1 MRDYL
6 LFRLYGPL
14 VAWGDIAVGEYRPS
28 FAHPSKSAVMGLIAA
43 ALGLRRDQ
51 EEAQRALAESYYFA
65 VKIDAMGNLLR
76 DYHTTQVPPARKGV
90 RHPTRRSEL
99 TFHDLNTILSNRDYR
114 TDALY
119 TVAIWGTRE
128 PLPYTFDELM
138 EALKKPVFTLYL
150 GRKSC
155 PPGLPLQ
162 PRVVSSESL
171 RNAFEGASF
180 HDAEFLGDVLSQEGY
195 SSVYW
200 EGEAPTGFDEQHII
214 TRRDDPVSVRRRQF
228 ADRREYYAGVTAEKE
243 E

>member
-1 MRDYL
+1 MCDYL
-6 LFRLYGPL
+6 LFRLYSPL
-14 VAWGDIAVGEYRPS
+14 AAWGDIAVGEYRPS

-51 EEAQRALAESYYFA
+51 EQAQRALTESYSFA
-65 VKIDAMGNLLR
+65 VKVDAMGNLLR
-76 DYHTTQVPPARKGV
+76 DYHTAQVPPARKGV

-99 TFHDLNTILSNRDYR
+99 AFHGLNTILSTRDYR
-114 TDALY
+114 TDAFY
-119 TVAIWGTRE
+119 TVAIWGGRE
-128 PLPYTFDELM
+128 PLPYNLNQLM

-155 PPGLPLQ
+155 PPSLPLQ
-162 PRVVSSESL
+162 PRVVSSNTL
-171 RNAFEGASF
+171 RDAFEGASF
-180 HDAEFLGDVLSQEGY
+180 EDAKFLGDAFPQAEY

-200 EGEAPTGFDEQHII
+200 EGEVQSGFDEQHII

-228 ADRREYYAGVTAEKE
+228 AERREYYAGVTAGKE

>member
-1 MRDYL
+1 MREYL

-43 ALGLRRDQ
+43 SVGLRRDQ
-51 EEAQRALAESYYFA
+51 EEAQRALAESYSFA
-65 VKIDAMGNLLR
+65 VMVDAMGNLLR

-99 TFHDLNTILSNRDYR
+99 AFHDINTILSSRDYR

-128 PLPYTFDELM
+128 PFPYSLGQLV
-138 EALKKPVFTLYL
+138 EALKKPAFSLYL

-155 PPGLPLQ
+155 PPSLPLQ
-162 PRVVSSESL
+162 PRLISSNSL
-171 RNAFEGASF
+171 RGAFEGAPF
-180 HDAEFLGDVLSQEGY
+180 KDAEFLGNLFSQAEY

-200 EGEAPTGFDEQHII
+200 EGEAPSGFDEQHII

-228 ADRREYYAGVTAEKE
+228 AERREYYAGVTAGKE